1 VRASIYTEFFQTLL
15 DGATVDGELRL
26 PADEARV
33 ALVARA
39 DVGRCLAASALLAP
53 SGPYDVTGPTALTMA
68 EVAAA
73 RGSSYVPVTEAEFAA
88 AVARRE
94 TPWWAYAYTSM
105 FGSIREHR
113 WEVVSDAVER
123 LTGRLPVAFQGAG

>member
-1 VRASIYTEFFQTLL
+1 MPASIYTEFFGTLL

-26 PADEARV
+26 PAGDARV

-39 DVGRCLAASALLAP
+39 DVGRCLAMPACAVLPP
-53 SGPYDVTGPTALTMA
+53 SGAPRRHRARRRSTWPRSRRR
-68 EVAAA
+68 EVA
-73 RGSSYVPVTEAEFAA
+73 SYVPVTEAEFAA
-88 AVARRE
+88 GVAHRE

-113 WEVVSDAVER
+113 WEVVTDVVEK
-123 LTGRLPVAFQGAG
+123 LTGEPALPAV